1 MAGKPARRVSVRVI
15 PAAVSSPRMAKI
27 AGKLMESRAFNE
39 WMFKRP
45 NYGAPLSTRLN
56 LGAVQ
61 AIAFQ
66 FMIQV
71 WAYAEQNGIGDGKYT
86 LFVADCMPNMPDHET
101 GVEGFG
107 DILIELG
114 DMEVVDGGLRF
125 PHFGTGIAING
136 AAQRSQKHRQKKRDQ
151 AAGKVQTEDD
161 RKGFHQKAVELWCKK
176 WEGRWGE
183 KYAFQGFK
191 DGSHIKWLLSATQW
205 DLVKLSEVI
214 DRYLADT
221 EPFYLEKHHPLG
233 MLKAGFTK
241 WQFGEWN
248 GRTHRVGGAGRASA
262 EAGKYTHLDPA
273 REDTAPHV
281 EGSVGYGGAGNGS
294 QSPAPP
300 PADSRRPSLFD

>member
-27 AGKLMESRAFNE
+27 AGKLMESRAFNV

-45 NYGAPLSTRLN
+45 NFGAPLATRVN

-71 WAYAEQNGIGDGKYT
+71 WAYAEQNGVSQGQYT

-101 GVEGFG
+101 GIEGFG

-136 AAQRSQKHRQKKRDQ
+136 AAQRLQKHRDKKRV
-151 AAGKVQTEDD
+151 AAGAIPESD
-161 RKGFHQKAVELWCKK
+161 RTGFHQKAVKLWCDK
-176 WEGRWGE
+176 WESRWGE
-183 KYAFQGFK
+183 KYAFQGHK
-191 DGSHIKWLLSATQW
+191 DGGYIKWLLTATQV
-205 DLVKLSEVI
+205 DLDKLGAAI
-214 DRYLADT
+214 DRYLADND
-221 EPFYLEKHHPLG
+221 PFYVERHHPLSL
-233 MLKAGFTK
+233 LKAGFTK

-273 REDTAPHV
+273 REDPAPHV
-281 EGSVGYGGAGNGS
+281 ERSVDHGRAGDA
-294 QSPAPP
+294 PLPPPPP

>member
-45 NYGAPLSTRLN
+45 NFSAPLATRLN

-71 WAYAEQNGIGDGKYT
+71 WGYAEQNGGSEGRYT
-86 LFVADCMPNMPDHET
+86 LYVADCMPNMPDHET

-114 DMEVVDGGLRF
+114 EMEVVDGGLRF

-136 AAQRSQKHRQKKRDQ
+136 AAQRSQRHRDKK
-151 AAGKVQTEDD
+151 KVEGGINPEVD
-161 RKGFHQKAVELWCKK
+161 RTGFHAKAVKIWCDK
-176 WEGRWGE
+176 WAARWGE
-183 KYAFQGFK
+183 KYAFNGLK
-191 DGSHIKWLLSATQW
+191 DGANIKWLLNATQW
-205 DLVKLSEVI
+205 ELDKLGAAI
-214 DRYLADT
+214 DRYLADGDS
-221 EPFYLEKHHPLG
+221 FYVERHHPLAL
-233 MLKAGFTK
+233 LKAGFTK

-248 GRTHRVGGAGRASA
+248 GRTYRVGGAGRASA

-273 REDTAPHV
+273 REDPAPHV
-281 EGSVGYGGAGNGS
+281 EGGVDHGRAGDAP
-294 QSPAPP
+294 QPPATP
-300 PADSRRPSLFD
+300 PADTRRPSLFD